1 MSDVNCY
8 CATGRLVKD
17 PELTKLQSGTDKVN
31 FRIAVSGIG
40 EKADFFPVVA
50 WGKTAVAVYQ
60 HLKKGDRV
68 AVTGRLTTREF
79 DGSDGT
85 KKTVTEINAN
95 DVVFL
100 TMSKG
105 ENATPTIPKAEDFKQ
120 GKMDGLPPFDPTNDD
135 DLPF

>member
-1 MSDVNCY
+1 MDMNNIVVS
-8 CATGRLVKD
+8 GRLVKD
-17 PELTKLQSGTDKVN
+17 PEMTKLQSGTEKAN
-31 FRIAVSGIG
+31 FRLAVGGIG
-40 EKADFFPVVA
+40 EKTDFFPVVA
-50 WGKTAVAVYQ
+50 WGKTAAAVYQ

-68 AVTGRLTTREF
+68 IVQGRLTTREF

>member
-1 MSDVNCY
+1 MDMNNIVVS
-8 CATGRLVKD
+8 GRLVKD
-17 PELTKLQSGTDKVN
+17 PEMTKLQSGTEKAN
-31 FRIAVSGIG
+31 FRLAVGGIG
-40 EKADFFPVVA
+40 EKTDFFPVVA
-50 WGKTAVAVYQ
+50 WGKTAAAVYQ

-68 AVTGRLTTREF
+68 IVQGRLTTREF

-105 ENATPTIPKAEDFKQ
+105 ENATQTIPKAEDYKQ
-120 GKMDGLPPFDPTNDD
+120 GKMDGLPPFDPTNED

>member
-1 MSDVNCY
+1 MDMNNIVVS
-8 CATGRLVKD
+8 GRLVKD
-17 PELTKLQSGTDKVN
+17 PEMAKLQSGTEKAN
-31 FRIAVSGIG
+31 FRLAVGGIG
-40 EKADFFPVVA
+40 EKTDFFPVVA
-50 WGKTAVAVYQ
+50 WGKTAAAVYQ
-60 HLKKGDRV
+60 YLKKGDRV
-68 AVTGRLTTREF
+68 IVQGRLTTREF

>member
-1 MSDVNCY
+1 MDMNNIVLS
-8 CATGRLVKD
+8 GRLTKD
-17 PELTKLQSGTDKVN
+17 PELTKLQSGTEKAN
-31 FRIAVSGIG
+31 FRLAVGGIG
-40 EKADFFPVVA
+40 EKTDFFPVVA
-50 WGKTAVAVYQ
+50 WGKTAAAVYQ

-68 AVTGRLTTREF
+68 ILQGRLTTREF
-79 DGSDGT
+79 DGSDGA

-100 TMSKG
+100 TMSKV
-105 ENATPTIPKAEDFKQ
+105 ENATPTTPKAEDFKQ